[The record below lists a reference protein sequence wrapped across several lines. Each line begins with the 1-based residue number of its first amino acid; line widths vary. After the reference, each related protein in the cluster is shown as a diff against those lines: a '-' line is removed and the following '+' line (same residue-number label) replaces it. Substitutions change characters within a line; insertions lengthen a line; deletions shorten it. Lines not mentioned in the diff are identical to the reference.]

1 MIFTTR
7 DDERSGLVVCSI
19 SDTTFILRGN
29 CSALCSAELRTLA
42 IVTYLSG
49 MIAFA
54 LRHSYN
60 KCLLHESRVSANNHA
75 SSGSRLV

>member
-1 MIFTTR
+1 MILTTL
-7 DDERSGLVVCSI
+7 DDERSALVVCSM

-29 CSALCSAELRTLA
+29 CSALCSADLQIPT

-75 SSGSRLV
+75 SGGSRLV